1 MIDWNVRVGDILV
14 VVSLAGTCIFYAF
27 RSGRFAESIITMQRE
42 IKELKDVAKAMAV
55 VVTGQAVQSTR
66 LDAQTERLNILDKRV
81 EDLRKGDGFIRGHH
95 GVDGE
100 YRG

>member
-42 IKELKDVAKAMAV
+42 IREMKEVAKSLAV
-55 VVTGQAVQSTR
+55 IITQQAVQTVRMDS
-66 LDAQTERLNILDKRV
+66 QGERLNSLDDKI
-81 EDLRKGDGFIRGHH
+81 EDLRRGDGYIIAHRASK
-95 GVDGE
+95 
-100 YRG
+100 

>member
-42 IKELKDVAKAMAV
+42 IREMKEVAKSLAV
-55 VVTGQAVQSTR
+55 IITNQAVQTVRMDS
-66 LDAQTERLNILDKRV
+66 QGERLNSLDDKI
-81 EDLRKGDGFIRGHH
+81 EDLRRGDGYIIANRASK
-95 GVDGE
+95 
-100 YRG
+100 